1 MSSSEFYTVTQATP
15 AAVYTQIE
23 KDLTEAIASANL
35 PATVSAAESARF
47 TKGAARALLGKV
59 YLYQNKNAQAAA
71 EFTAVNGTP
80 GGTSQ
85 YGYKLLTN
93 FADLWT
99 NSNKFNSESIL
110 EVAHTN
116 ESSIGGE
123 NWGNGVDE
131 GNSTNVMCGPRSY
144 TKAAGSDAP
153 DLPSGWSFNVF
164 TQDFYDV
171 VKTDFSYTL
180 ENPQAKIKE
189 TQLGTLIVKSKL
201 NKYKI
206 ILKGQE
212 LISDGKNQW
221 TYLKA
226 DKEVQLSEVDNSSDA
241 LNPAKLFTIYEKGF
255 KSVYTN
261 DTKLNGRTLHV
272 IDLTPLDGK
281 RSFFKVR
288 LQIDKLTKQIMNAV
302 IFDKNGNRYT
312 YTIKT
317 FMPNVKVPESTF
329 TFDSKLYPGVELVD
343 LR

>member
-1 MSSSEFYTVTQATP
+1 MKKFL
-15 AAVYTQIE
+15 I
-23 KDLTEAIASANL
+23 
-35 PATVSAAESARF
+35 
-47 TKGAARALLGKV
+47 GALLFMAPGIGAF
-59 YLYQNKNAQAAA
+59 AQSEVKAKEILA
-71 EFTAVNGTP
+71 EVSKKYRA
-80 GGTSQ
+80 
-85 YGYKLLTN
+85 
-93 FADLWT
+93 
-99 NSNKFNSESIL
+99 
-110 EVAHTN
+110 
-116 ESSIGGE
+116 
-123 NWGNGVDE
+123 
-131 GNSTNVMCGPRSY
+131 
-144 TKAAGSDAP
+144 
-153 DLPSGWSFNVF
+153 
-164 TQDFYDV
+164 YDV
-171 VKTDFSYTL
+171 IKTDFSYTL

-255 KSVYTN
+255 KSVYIN
-261 DTKLNGRTLHV
+261 DTKLNGKTLHN

-288 LQIDKLTKQIMNAV
+288 FQVDKLTKQIMNAL

-317 FMPNVKVPESTF
+317 FIPNVKVPESTF